1 MIDAFQ
7 KMGIKPSLQID
18 DDALRAIFLESSK
31 RAHPDGGGEEGDF
44 TALREALAVL
54 SSPASR
60 LKLWLELR
68 GTPAVVRGV
77 VDSALMDVFA
87 EVGRVTQGAET
98 LIRKRDEAKSALVRA
113 LLEGETQLK
122 REELEKMIR
131 RVDELI
137 REECGA
143 FAGFEASEAVDL
155 EAASVAARNLTFLEK
170 WRAGLR
176 GCYARLV

>member
-1 MIDAFQ
+1 MTDAFQ
-7 KMGIKPSLQID
+7 QMGITPSLRID

-31 RAHPDGGGEEGDF
+31 RAHPDGGGGEGEF
-44 TALREALAVL
+44 SALREAMAVL

-77 VDSALMDVFA
+77 IDSALMDVFA

-113 LLEGETQLK
+113 MLEGETQIK
-122 REELEKMIR
+122 REEVERMIGS
-131 RVDELI
+131 VDELI
-137 REECGA
+137 RGECGA
-143 FAGFEASEAVDL
+143 FAGFEASEVIDH
-155 EAASVAARNLTFLEK
+155 EAASVTARNLTFLEK